1 MNAQTQKDQS
11 YYTMIAEHQELSA
24 RVLRLHSILN
34 QHHCVQHMPTEA
46 CILINEMKNIVDTG
60 KAQPGGLETAELDFD
75 DALPF
80 TDPEINTVHD
90 FKIGETVWI
99 PNEFAR
105 YKFIVSSNQRFEVTQ
120 IVGTDQL
127 KVGHIDNPDIPFTFN
142 QKCFTGH
149 FSHFAKIEDSEHGS
163 FAATG

>member
-1 MNAQTQKDQS
+1 MNAQTQDQS
-11 YYTMIAEHQELSA
+11 YFKMIAEHQDISA
-24 RVLRLHSILN
+24 RVLRLHTVLN
-34 QHHCVQHMPTEA
+34 QHPCIQHMPTEA

-105 YKFIVSSNQRFEVTQ
+105 YKFIVSSHQRFEVTQ

-127 KVGHIDNPDIPFTFN
+127 YVCHIDNPDIPFTFN

>member
-1 MNAQTQKDQS
+1 MNAQIQDQS
-11 YYTMIAEHQELSA
+11 YFKMIAEHQDISA
-24 RVLRLHSILN
+24 RVLRLHTVLN
-34 QHHCVQHMPTEA
+34 QYPCIQHMPTEA

-90 FKIGETVWI
+90 FKIGEIVWI

-105 YKFIVSSNQRFEVTQ
+105 YKFIVSSHQRFEVTQ

-127 KVGHIDNPDIPFTFN
+127 YVCHIEDPKIPFTNN
-142 QKCFTGH
+142 QKCFTAH
-149 FSHFAKIEDSEHGS
+149 FSHFAKV
-163 FAATG
+163 TGEESCVA

>member
-1 MNAQTQKDQS
+1 MNAQTQDQS

-24 RVLRLHSILN
+24 RVLRLHTVLN
-34 QHHCVQHMPTEA
+34 QHPCVQHMPTEA

-60 KAQPGGLETAELDFD
+60 NAHLDGLETTALNFD

-90 FKIGETVWI
+90 FQVGDTVWI
-99 PNEFAR
+99 PDEFAR
-105 YKFIVSSNQRFEVTQ
+105 YKFLVSRDQRFKVKQ
-120 IVGTDQL
+120 LVGTDQL
-127 KVGHIDNPDIPFTFN
+127 YVCHIEDPKIPFTFN

-149 FSHFAKIEDSEHGS
+149 FSHFAKV
-163 FAATG
+163 TGEESCVV

>member
-1 MNAQTQKDQS
+1 MNAQSQDQS

-34 QHHCVQHMPTEA
+34 QHHCVQHIPTEA
-46 CILINEMKNIVDTG
+46 CILVNEMKNIIDTG
-60 KAQPGGLETAELDFD
+60 KAHPDGLETSALNFD

-80 TDPEINTVHD
+80 TDPEINKVHD

-105 YKFIVSSNQRFEVTQ
+105 YKFIVSSHQRFEVTQ

-127 KVGHIDNPDIPFTFN
+127 YVCHIDNPDIPFTFN

>member
-1 MNAQTQKDQS
+1 MNAQTQDQS
-11 YYTMIAEHQELSA
+11 YFKMIAEHQDISA
-24 RVLRLHSILN
+24 RVLRLHTVLN
-34 QHHCVQHMPTEA
+34 QHPCIQHMPTEA
-46 CILINEMKNIVDTG
+46 CILINEMKNIVETG

-105 YKFIVSSNQRFEVTQ
+105 YKFIVSSHQRFEVTQ

-127 KVGHIDNPDIPFTFN
+127 YVCHIDNPDIPFTFN

>member
-1 MNAQTQKDQS
+1 MNAQTQDQS
-11 YYTMIAEHQELSA
+11 YYTMIAEHQDISA

-34 QHHCVQHMPTEA
+34 QHP
-46 CILINEMKNIVDTG
+46 D
-60 KAQPGGLETAELDFD
+60 GLETSALNFD

-90 FKIGETVWI
+90 FQVGDTVWI
-99 PNEFAR
+99 PDEFAR
-105 YKFIVSSNQRFEVTQ
+105 YKFIVSSHQRFEVKQ

-127 KVGHIDNPDIPFTFN
+127 YVCHIENPDIPFTFN

-149 FSHFAKIEDSEHGS
+149 FSHFAKIEGVDHGS
-163 FAATG
+163 IAATG

>member
-1 MNAQTQKDQS
+1 MNAQNQKDQS
-11 YYTMIAEHQELSA
+11 FFTMIAEHQELSA
-24 RVLRLHSILN
+24 RVLHLHSILN

-90 FKIGETVWI
+90 FQVGDTVWI
-99 PNEFAR
+99 PDVFAR
-105 YKFIVSSNQRFEVTQ
+105 YKFIVSSHQRFEVTQ

-127 KVGHIDNPDIPFTFN
+127 YVCHIDNPDIPFTFN

>member
-1 MNAQTQKDQS
+1 MNAQTQDQS
-11 YYTMIAEHQELSA
+11 YFKMIAEHQDISA
-24 RVLRLHSILN
+24 RALRLHAVLN
-34 QHHCVQHMPTEA
+34 QHPCIQHMPTEA

-90 FKIGETVWI
+90 FKIGEVVWI
-99 PNEFAR
+99 PDEFAR
-105 YKFIVSSNQRFEVTQ
+105 YKFIVSSHQRFEVTQ

-127 KVGHIDNPDIPFTFN
+127 YVCHIDNPDIPFTFN

>member
-1 MNAQTQKDQS
+1 MNAQNQKDQS
-11 YYTMIAEHQELSA
+11 FFTMIAEHQDISA
-24 RVLRLHSILN
+24 RALRLHAVLN
-34 QHHCVQHMPTEA
+34 QHPCIQHMPTEA

-105 YKFIVSSNQRFEVTQ
+105 YKFIVSSHQRFEVKQ

-127 KVGHIDNPDIPFTFN
+127 YVCHIDNPDIPFTNN

>member
-1 MNAQTQKDQS
+1 MNAQTQDQS
-11 YYTMIAEHQELSA
+11 YFKMIAEHQELSA

-60 KAQPGGLETAELDFD
+60 KAHPDGLETSALNFD

-90 FKIGETVWI
+90 FQVGDTVWI
-99 PNEFAR
+99 PDEFAR
-105 YKFIVSSNQRFEVTQ
+105 YKFIVSSHQRFEVTQ

-127 KVGHIDNPDIPFTFN
+127 YVCHIDNPDIPFTFN

>member
-1 MNAQTQKDQS
+1 MNAQTQDQS
-11 YYTMIAEHQELSA
+11 YYTMIAEHQDISA

-34 QHHCVQHMPTEA
+34 QHPCIQHMPTEA

-90 FKIGETVWI
+90 FQVGDTVWI
-99 PNEFAR
+99 PDEFAR
-105 YKFIVSSNQRFEVTQ
+105 YKFIVSSHQRFEVTQ

-127 KVGHIDNPDIPFTFN
+127 YVCHIDNPDIPFTFN

>member
-1 MNAQTQKDQS
+1 MNAQTQDQS
-11 YYTMIAEHQELSA
+11 YFKMIAEHQDISA
-24 RVLRLHSILN
+24 RALRLHAVLN
-34 QHHCVQHMPTEA
+34 QHPCIQHMPTEA

-105 YKFIVSSNQRFEVTQ
+105 YKFIVSSHQRFEVTQ

-127 KVGHIDNPDIPFTFN
+127 YVCHIDNPDIPFTFN

>member
-1 MNAQTQKDQS
+1 MNAQTQDQS
-11 YYTMIAEHQELSA
+11 YYTMIAEHQDISA

-34 QHHCVQHMPTEA
+34 QHHCVQHMRTEA

-60 KAQPGGLETAELDFD
+60 KAHPDGLETTVLNFD

-90 FKIGETVWI
+90 FQVGDTVWI
-99 PNEFAR
+99 PDEFAR
-105 YKFIVSSNQRFEVTQ
+105 YKFIVSSHQRFEVTQ

-127 KVGHIDNPDIPFTFN
+127 YVCHIDNPDIPFTFN

>member
-1 MNAQTQKDQS
+1 MNAQTQDQS
-11 YYTMIAEHQELSA
+11 YFKMIAEHQDISA
-24 RVLRLHSILN
+24 RVLRLHTVLN
-34 QHHCVQHMPTEA
+34 QHPCIQHMPTEA

-99 PNEFAR
+99 PDEFAR
-105 YKFIVSSNQRFEVTQ
+105 YKFIVSSHQRFEVTQ

-127 KVGHIDNPDIPFTFN
+127 YVCHIDNPDIPFTFN

>member
-1 MNAQTQKDQS
+1 MNAQTQDQS
-11 YYTMIAEHQELSA
+11 YYTMIAEHQDISA

-60 KAQPGGLETAELDFD
+60 KAQPGCLETAELDFD

-105 YKFIVSSNQRFEVTQ
+105 YKFIVSSHQRFEVTQ

-127 KVGHIDNPDIPFTFN
+127 YVCHIDNPDIPFTFN

>member
-1 MNAQTQKDQS
+1 
-11 YYTMIAEHQELSA
+11 
-24 RVLRLHSILN
+24 
-34 QHHCVQHMPTEA
+34 
-46 CILINEMKNIVDTG
+46 MKNIVDTG
-60 KAQPGGLETAELDFD
+60 KAHPDGLETSALNFD

-90 FKIGETVWI
+90 FQVGDTVWI
-99 PNEFAR
+99 PDEFAR
-105 YKFIVSSNQRFEVTQ
+105 YKFIVSSHQRFEVTQ

-127 KVGHIDNPDIPFTFN
+127 YVCHIDNPDIPFTFN

>member
-1 MNAQTQKDQS
+1 MNAQTQDQS
-11 YYTMIAEHQELSA
+11 YFKMIAEHQDISA
-24 RVLRLHSILN
+24 RALRLHAVLN
-34 QHHCVQHMPTEA
+34 QHPCIQHMPTEA

-99 PNEFAR
+99 PNEYAR
-105 YKFIVSSNQRFEVTQ
+105 YKFIVSSHQRFEVTQ

-127 KVGHIDNPDIPFTFN
+127 YVCHIDNPDIPFTFN

>member
-1 MNAQTQKDQS
+1 MNAQTQDQS
-11 YYTMIAEHQELSA
+11 YYTMIAEHQDISA

-46 CILINEMKNIVDTG
+46 CILINEMKNIVETG

-75 DALPF
+75 DTLPF

-90 FKIGETVWI
+90 FQVGDTVWI
-99 PNEFAR
+99 PDEFAR
-105 YKFIVSSNQRFEVTQ
+105 YKFIVSSHQRFEVTQ

-127 KVGHIDNPDIPFTFN
+127 YVCHIDNPDIPFTFN

>member
-1 MNAQTQKDQS
+1 MNAQTQDQS

-46 CILINEMKNIVDTG
+46 FILINEMKNIVDTS
-60 KAQPGGLETAELDFD
+60 KAHPDGLETTALNFD

-105 YKFIVSSNQRFEVTQ
+105 YKFFVSSHQRFEVTQ

-127 KVGHIDNPDIPFTFN
+127 YVCHIDNPDIPFTFN

>member
-1 MNAQTQKDQS
+1 MNAQTQDQS
-11 YYTMIAEHQELSA
+11 YFKMIAEHQDISA
-24 RVLRLHSILN
+24 RVLRLHAVLN
-34 QHHCVQHMPTEA
+34 QHPCIQHIPTEA

-90 FKIGETVWI
+90 FKIGEIVWI
-99 PNEFAR
+99 PDEFAR
-105 YKFIVSSNQRFEVTQ
+105 YKFIVSSHQRFEVKQ

-127 KVGHIDNPDIPFTFN
+127 YVCHIDNPDIPFTFN